1 MPNYD
6 ILVTFFNEPT
16 HAASP
21 DAERQAPL
29 SEVDQEGD
37 KTVLCAVCG
46 QPISTKA
53 YIRHIHQLSEFVLS
67 GSEFG
72 TSLPPTRLEVEE
84 EFWRQKKSR
93 AHP

>member
-1 MPNYD
+1 MPDYD
-6 ILVTFFNEPT
+6 ISVTFFNELT

-21 DAERQAPL
+21 DAERQGPH
-29 SEVDQEGD
+29 SEVGQDGDQ
-37 KTVLCAVCG
+37 TALCAVCG

-72 TSLPPTRLEVEE
+72 TGLPPTRLEDEE

-93 AHP
+93 AQP